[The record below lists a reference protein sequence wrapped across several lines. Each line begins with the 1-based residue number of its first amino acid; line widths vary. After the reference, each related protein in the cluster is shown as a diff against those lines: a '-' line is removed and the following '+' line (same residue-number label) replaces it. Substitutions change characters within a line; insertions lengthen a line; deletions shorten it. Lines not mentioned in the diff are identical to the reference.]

1 MMKKLVGNAV
11 SVLIE
16 VFMWVTV
23 IVCAIGG
30 LYLGFSVANLGVIG
44 AVGGLVLGVIAGI
57 LLNTVWWLIS
67 VVVEIRDY
75 SKKWLGKTEP
85 GLPAPA
91 REQGSPA
98 QAQEPGFQSAGSGR
112 KIIISLVS
120 LVLLA
125 GIIVIAKNFAG
136 SDAGEKN
143 TAYKDEKEDAEF
155 AEEAEEPTEPS
166 GFKAESPAFKIVKM
180 PDGKAWMAE
189 NLNIETG
196 NSACYN
202 DEPENCRKC
211 GRLYD
216 WSSASTACPK
226 GWHLPS
232 DAEWAGLGNAIGNS
246 SGTALRSKS
255 GWNNDNNGT
264 DDYGFT
270 ALPCGRYF
278 DGKFLHYGALA
289 FFWTA
294 TESDSKNALGSALDA
309 NNANL
314 DIGKISKSY
323 KRSVRCIQD

>member
-1 MMKKLVGNAV
+1 MMKKLVGNVV

-16 VFMWVTV
+16 VLMWITV

-30 LYLGFSVANLGVIG
+30 LYIGYSEAKLGVPG
-44 AVGGLVLGVIAGI
+44 AVGGLVLGAIAGI
-57 LLNTVWWLIS
+57 LLNTGWWLIS
-67 VVVEIRDY
+67 VLVEIRNY
-75 SKKWLGKTEP
+75 SKKWLGKTKP
-85 GLPAPA
+85 GSPAPA
-91 REQGSPA
+91 QEQG
-98 QAQEPGFQSAGSGR
+98 FQPSGSGR

-136 SDAGEKN
+136 SDAEEKS
-143 TAYKDEKEDAEF
+143 TAYKDVEENAGYAEK
-155 AEEAEEPTEPS
+155 AEEPTESP
-166 GFKAESPAFKIVKM
+166 GFKTESPGFKTVKM

-202 DEPENCRKC
+202 DEPENCQKC

-216 WSSASTACPK
+216 WASANTACPK

-232 DAEWAGLGNAIGNS
+232 DAEWAALGNAIGNS
-246 SGTALRSKS
+246 SGTVLKAKS
-255 GWNNDNNGT
+255 GWNNDSNGT
-264 DDYGFT
+264 DDYGFA
-270 ALPCGRYF
+270 ALPCGRFY
-278 DGKFLHYGALA
+278 DGKFLHHGAFA

-294 TESDSKNALGSALDA
+294 TESDPKNAMGSALDA

-323 KRSVRCIQD
+323 KRSVRCIQN